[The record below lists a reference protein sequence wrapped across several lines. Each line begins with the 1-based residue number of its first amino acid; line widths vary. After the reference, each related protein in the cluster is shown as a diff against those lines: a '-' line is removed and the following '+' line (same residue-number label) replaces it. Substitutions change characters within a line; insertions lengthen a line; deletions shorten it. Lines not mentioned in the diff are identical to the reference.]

1 MAQVDSRIALG
12 VQPLD
17 VGASIGRGYQLRDLA
32 AQADARKL
40 DTQLK
45 QQAVQKQKTLG
56 DLYRGA
62 LGPDGKIDRAKVT
75 QGVVEAGFGADLPD
89 MQKQWSDAD
98 KAEAD
103 YFSKNS
109 ETIVKQLEY
118 TSKAI
123 GALLQN
129 PNTTAQDV
137 ARAVSGL
144 TQFGLLKPEQGAEI
158 VRSIPGD
165 PVQLRQYLQG
175 KLMESQQAKDMLT
188 AALPNLKEINLGGHT
203 QIVDANPLT
212 NPGIAGQQLQRTA
225 TPGEL
230 EQQRHNQ
237 VMEQRQ
243 AAQGQRE
250 QTQIVTDADGGV
262 HIVNK
267 QTGQSQ
273 TATDA
278 QGNPIIGKGGL
289 SQEQLKNAS
298 AKKQTVEILRK
309 QLDNLKVARA
319 NLGSMDYGV
328 IAGRQA
334 VTDSARAYDGA
345 LAALQSTVRQ
355 LTRTP
360 GEGAMSDFESR
371 IAMAQLPGRVDPS
384 GVIDQKITQLE
395 DLANIVE
402 QGYSDM
408 LNRSGGRA
416 QPKPAQPTQSAS
428 GGVLSPQQSGGSP
441 YAASL
446 QKRIDAG
453 LMTKEQANAFLQSK
467 GLKPEFGNDDP
478 RTGSW

>member
-1 MAQVDSRIALG
+1 MAQVDSRIAMG
-12 VQPLD
+12 VQPID

-62 LGPDGKIDRAKVT
+62 LGPDGKIDRTKVT

-109 ETIVKQLEY
+109 ETIVKQLDY
-118 TSKAI
+118 TSKTI

-203 QIVDANPLT
+203 QLVDTNTIT
-212 NPGIAGQQLQRTA
+212 NPGVVGQQFQRTA
-225 TPGEL
+225 SPESELSASTAVRGQDMTDARARDLNATKVEENKLKREAKDGADQQAKASQLASFDTMLGTLDRLSNHAGLARSVGVYGALPTMPGSDSANFQAEL
-230 EQQRHNQ
+230 ETFKS
-237 VMEQRQ
+237 Q
-243 AAQGQRE
+243 AFIPMVA
-250 QTQIVTDADGGV
+250 
-262 HIVNK
+262 
-267 QTGQSQ
+267 
-273 TATDA
+273 
-278 QGNPIIGKGGL
+278 
-289 SQEQLKNAS
+289 QLK
-298 AKKQTVEILRK
+298 
-309 QLDNLKVARA
+309 
-319 NLGSMDYGV
+319 GM
-328 IAGRQA
+328 
-334 VTDSARAYDGA
+334 GA
-345 LAALQSTVRQ
+345 LSDAEGKKLSAAVGALD
-355 LTRTP
+355 P
-360 GEGAMSDFESR
+360 KMGEKAFRESIGRIIADMKAARDRMAGGAKQAS
-371 IAMAQLPGRVDPS
+371 
-384 GVIDQKITQLE
+384 
-395 DLANIVE
+395 
-402 QGYSDM
+402 
-408 LNRSGGRA
+408 
-416 QPKPAQPTQSAS
+416 PAAQSAS
-428 GGVLSPQQSGGSP
+428 GGVLSPQQSTNDQLLNFAKQAIEQGAPREKVIERLRSMGISTE
-441 YAASL
+441 
-446 QKRIDAG
+446 G
-453 LMTKEQANAFLQSK
+453 L
-467 GLKPEFGNDDP
+467 
-478 RTGSW
+478 

>member
-40 DTQLK
+40 DNQLK
-45 QQAVQKQKTLG
+45 QQGIQKQKTLG

-62 LGPDGKIDRAKVT
+62 IGTDGKIDRNKVT
-75 QGVVEAGFGADLPD
+75 RGMVEQGFGSDVPDL
-89 MQKQWSDAD
+89 QKQWSDAD

-109 ETIVKQLEY
+109 ETIVKQLDY

-123 GALLQN
+123 GSLLQN

-165 PVQLRQYLQG
+165 RVQLRQYLQG

-203 QIVDANPLT
+203 QIVDTNPLT

-237 VMEQRQ
+237 VVEQRQ
-243 AAQGQRE
+243 AAQE

-309 QLDNLKVARA
+309 QLDNLKAARA

-408 LNRSGGRA
+408 LSRSGGRA
-416 QPKPAQPTQSAS
+416 APAAKGQREQPA
-428 GGVLSPQQSGGSP
+428 GVLSPPQPQQSTL
-441 YAASL
+441 L
-446 QKRIDAG
+446 QQAKDAISQGAPREKVIERLRGMGVDPQG
-453 LMTKEQANAFLQSK
+453 L
-467 GLKPEFGNDDP
+467 
-478 RTGSW
+478 

>member
-1 MAQVDSRIALG
+1 MAQVDSRIAMG

-62 LGPDGKIDRAKVT
+62 LGPDGKIDRTKVT

-89 MQKQWSDAD
+89 MQKQWSE
-98 KAEAD
+98 AEKSEIE
-103 YFSKNS
+103 YLTKNQ
-109 ETIVKQLEY
+109 ERMMKLFDY
-118 TSKAI
+118 TSKGIAS
-123 GALLQN
+123 LQAN
-129 PNTTAQDV
+129 PNATRDD
-137 ARAVSGL
+137 AVQMINHQL
-144 TQFGLLKPEQGAEI
+144 RIGLLNQDEAMQAYHEI
-158 VRSIPGD
+158 PTD
-165 PVQLRQYLQG
+165 PAQFRTYLAQ
-175 KLMESQQAKDMLT
+175 T
-188 AALPNLKEINLGGHT
+188 AARIQDASAMLPAIKELSLGGHT
-203 QIVDANPLT
+203 QLVDTNTIT
-212 NPGIAGQQLQRTA
+212 NPGVVGQQFQRSA
-225 TPGEL
+225 TPGEM

-237 VMEQRQ
+237 VVEQRQ

-278 QGNPIIGKGGL
+278 QGKPIVGKGGL

-309 QLDNLKVARA
+309 QLDNLKAARA

-328 IAGRQA
+328 IAGRQG

-384 GVIDQKITQLE
+384 GVIDQKISQLE
-395 DLANIVE
+395 DLANTVE
-402 QGYSDM
+402 KGYSDM
-408 LNRSGGRA
+408 LGRSRGGAGAA
-416 QPKPAQPTQSAS
+416 QPAQAQT
-428 GGVLSPQQSGGSP
+428 GGVLSPQQSSGNP
-441 YAASL
+441 YASSL

>member
-32 AQADARKL
+32 AQAEARKL

-109 ETIVKQLEY
+109 ETIVKQLDY
-118 TSKAI
+118 TSKTI

-188 AALPNLKEINLGGHT
+188 AALPSIKEINLGGHT
-203 QIVDANPLT
+203 QLVDTNPLT
-212 NPGIAGQQLQRTA
+212 NPGITGQQLERTA
-225 TPGEL
+225 SPESVLSASTAVRGQDMTDARARDLNATKVEENKLKREAKEEASNQAKASQLASFDTMLGTLDRLSNHPGLARSVGIYGALPTMPGSDSANFQAEL
-230 EQQRHNQ
+230 ETFKSQAFIPMVSQLKGMGALSDAEGKKLSAAVGALDPKMGEKAFRES
-237 VMEQRQ
+237 VGRVIADMQ
-243 AAQGQRE
+243 AAR
-250 QTQIVTDADGGV
+250 DRMAGGA
-262 HIVNK
+262 K
-267 QTGQSQ
+267 QTGQ
-273 TATDA
+273 
-278 QGNPIIGKGGL
+278 
-289 SQEQLKNAS
+289 
-298 AKKQTVEILRK
+298 
-309 QLDNLKVARA
+309 
-319 NLGSMDYGV
+319 
-328 IAGRQA
+328 
-334 VTDSARAYDGA
+334 
-345 LAALQSTVRQ
+345 AA
-355 LTRTP
+355 
-360 GEGAMSDFESR
+360 
-371 IAMAQLPGRVDPS
+371 
-384 GVIDQKITQLE
+384 
-395 DLANIVE
+395 
-402 QGYSDM
+402 
-408 LNRSGGRA
+408 
-416 QPKPAQPTQSAS
+416 QSAS
-428 GGVLSPQQSGGSP
+428 AGVLSPQQSTNDQLLNFAKQAIEQGAPRDKVIERLRGM
-441 YAASL
+441 
-446 QKRIDAG
+446 G
-453 LMTKEQANAFLQSK
+453 LDTQ
-467 GLKPEFGNDDP
+467 GL
-478 RTGSW
+478 